1 MTIEEKED
9 EMTKRIKNKLD
20 STKYRIADIMSYVVE
35 DDLLRDGTTKT
46 VIVTNFTEMT
56 FGNSVMVITDPET
69 MEMLYVQTGVMNF
82 VDIDVFFKKKQSFF

>member
-82 VDIDVFFKKKQSFF
+82 VDIDVFFKKK